1 MSHSQYWDRIAAL
14 ADSARNDVE
23 SFQPPEQPPREAE
36 ALEYLREGVGPVV
49 MVYIQGRTGGEPA
62 PFDETEFA
70 LMERA
75 LNDWLELYARCYG
88 EVVETEVTVR
98 EAAELL
104 LDTRNVKDVA
114 QILTRV
120 PPRAATR

>member
-1 MSHSQYWDRIAAL
+1 MGHSDHWERIAAL
-14 ADSARNDVE
+14 ADQARDDVE
-23 SFQPPEQPPREAE
+23 SFQPPEHPPNEDE
-36 ALEYLREGVGPVV
+36 ALEYLREGVGPVIV
-49 MVYIQGRTGGEPA
+49 VYIRGRTGGDLA
-62 PFDETEFA
+62 SFSETEFA

-88 EVVETEVTVR
+88 EVVEADVTVR

-120 PPRAATR
+120 PPRAAKR

>member
-1 MSHSQYWDRIAAL
+1 MSHSSYWDRIAEL
-14 ADSARNDVE
+14 ADSARDDVE
-23 SFQPPEQPPREAE
+23 SFQPPEHPPQEAE
-36 ALEYLREGVGPVV
+36 AMEYLRDGVGPIIV
-49 MVYIQGRTGGEPA
+49 VYIQGRTGGDPA
-62 PFDETEFA
+62 PFSETEFA

-88 EVVETEVTVR
+88 EVVETDVTVR

>member
-1 MSHSQYWDRIAAL
+1 MGHSDYWERIAAL
-14 ADSARNDVE
+14 ADDARNDVE
-23 SFQPPEQPPREAE
+23 SFQPPEHPPREDE
-36 ALEYLREGVGPVV
+36 AMGYLREGVGPLV
-49 MVYIQGRTGGEPA
+49 MVYIRGRTGGQPA
-62 PFDETEFA
+62 PFSETEFA

-88 EVVETEVTVR
+88 EVVETDVTVR

-120 PPRAATR
+120 PQRAAKR

>member
-1 MSHSQYWDRIAAL
+1 MSHSEHWDRIAEL
-14 ADSARNDVE
+14 ADSARDDVE
-23 SFQPPEQPPREAE
+23 SFQPPEHPPQEDEAMQ
-36 ALEYLREGVGPVV
+36 YLIEGVGPLV
-49 MVYIQGRTGGEPA
+49 MVYVKGRTGGEPA
-62 PFDETEFA
+62 PFSETEFA

-88 EVVETEVTVR
+88 EIVETDVTVR

-120 PPRAATR
+120 PQRAATR

>member
-1 MSHSQYWDRIAAL
+1 MSHSEHWNRIAEL
-14 ADSARNDVE
+14 ADRARDDVE
-23 SFQPPEQPPREAE
+23 SFQPPEHPPREDE
-36 ALEYLREGVGPVV
+36 ALEYLREGVGPLV
-49 MVYIQGRTGGEPA
+49 MVYIDGRTGGDHA
-62 PFDETEFA
+62 PFSETEFA

-88 EVVETEVTVR
+88 EVVETDVTVR

-120 PPRAATR
+120 PQRAATR

>member
-1 MSHSQYWDRIAAL
+1 MGRSEHWDRIAAL
-14 ADSARNDVE
+14 ADQARDDVE
-23 SFQPPEQPPREAE
+23 SFQPPEDPPRESD
-36 ALEYLREGVGPVV
+36 ALSYLREGLGPVV
-49 MVYIQGRTGGEPA
+49 MVYINGRTGGDLA
-62 PFDETEFA
+62 PFSETEFV

-75 LNDWLELYARCYG
+75 LNDWLQLYARCYG

-104 LDTRNVKDVA
+104 IDTRNVQDVA

-120 PPRAATR
+120 PQRASTR